1 LRDSVFF
8 TEKASPAA
16 VGMTPVELVQAKRL
30 SVLNG
35 TAEAGMAARTTE
47 YLQSQGIQ
55 VTNTGNADQLY
66 TNTTIIDYT
75 GKPYTLRYLVDMMKI
90 SPNHIFSRYDPASQ
104 ADVVLILGQDW
115 ASSNPMP

>member
-1 LRDSVFF
+1 M
-8 TEKASPAA
+8 SP
-16 VGMTPVELVQAKRL
+16 VQLVQAEAPRL

-35 TAEAGMAARTTE
+35 TSETGMAARTTE

-66 TNTTIIDYT
+66 TNTTVIDYT
-75 GKPYTLRYLVDMMKI
+75 GKPYTLRYLVDTLKI
-90 SPNHIFSRYDPASQ
+90 SPNYIFSRYDPASQ

-115 ASSNPMP
+115 AVSNPMP